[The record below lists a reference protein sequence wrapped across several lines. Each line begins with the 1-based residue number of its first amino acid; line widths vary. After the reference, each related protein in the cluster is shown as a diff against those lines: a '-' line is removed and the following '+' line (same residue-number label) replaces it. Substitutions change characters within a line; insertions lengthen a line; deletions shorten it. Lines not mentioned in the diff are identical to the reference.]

1 MLVFWLLDNTSLI
14 NNSLAV
20 TKGGMY
26 LKTRIAEKN
35 MKKFWLHY
43 RRMDADVRIG
53 GFLLYD

>member
-26 LKTRIAEKN
+26 FKTTIAEKN
-35 MKKFWLHY
+35 MKKF
-43 RRMDADVRIG
+43 
-53 GFLLYD
+53 